1 MTKQVRF
8 AKINTIY
15 HASKSSSKS
24 LSSRPLPDELL
35 RVSTT
40 PSHPY
45 PTTSRPRTRH
55 SSQAEQPYGYA
66 PSMIPHAQMPM
77 RLHFLLAYSPYKVPA
92 IPYDLSLPFSI
103 IEQSP
108 SNSILSE
115 PATEPPVSSLT
126 ITCPLLKWR
135 ITVTPPPSMLSS
147 IQPSVRRS
155 PVPYVSVL
163 DVLMALLRDM
173 TIPVLPS
180 EYETLPSREAT
191 AKVNEAYFQRCRSIT
206 DSAARR
212 AEEMRGVKRVDFL
225 MGQNKFLGL
234 STRPTTRNGET
245 IWELNV
251 GYS

>member
-1 MTKQVRF
+1 MTKHVRF
-8 AKINTIY
+8 ANLNTIY

-24 LSSRPLPDELL
+24 LSSRALPDELL

-45 PTTSRPRTRH
+45 TRPRARL
-55 SSQAEQPYGYA
+55 SSQAEPPYGHKA
-66 PSMIPHAQMPM
+66 STVLHAAHLPM
-77 RLHFLLAYSPYKVPA
+77 RLHFLLAFSPYKEPA

-126 ITCPLLKWR
+126 ITCPLLKWT
-135 ITVTPPPSMLSS
+135 ITVTPPPS
-147 IQPSVRRS
+147 IQPSGRRS

-173 TIPVLPS
+173 NIPVLSS
-180 EYETLPSREAT
+180 EYEALPSREAT
-191 AKVNEAYFQRCRSIT
+191 AKVDEAYFQRCRSIADPAIRST
-206 DSAARR
+206 
-212 AEEMRGVKRVDFL
+212 EELRGVKRVDFL
-225 MGQNKFLGL
+225 MGQNRFLGL
-234 STRPTTRNGET
+234 SSRSATRKGET

-251 GYS
+251 GRPWSQ